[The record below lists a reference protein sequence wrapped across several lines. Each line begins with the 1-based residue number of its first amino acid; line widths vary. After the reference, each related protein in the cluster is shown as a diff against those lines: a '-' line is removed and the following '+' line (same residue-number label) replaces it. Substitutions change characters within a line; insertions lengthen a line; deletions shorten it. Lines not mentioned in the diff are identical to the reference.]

1 MAEKKKVKNLIKFR
15 DSHRNFVRKTI
26 AEAKDLISG
35 GNPIEVR
42 KLKLLRTSLQTK
54 CSELQVLDRDIV
66 ELLEDVSKIDSDVS
80 ESCELISVIQECMV
94 DLESALTAQESL
106 GKNQQSNSLES
117 AGTAQG
123 HLQAVHTHAKLP
135 KLELKK
141 FHGNPIEWYPFW
153 ESFESAVHKNSN
165 LSGVDKFNYLK
176 SLLTGIAQSVV
187 TGLALTSANYEKAVE
202 LLKRRFGNRQVVIS
216 SHMKALTNIP
226 KVASTS
232 EVKRLRSLYDTVE
245 SHVRGL
251 ESMEIS
257 SEMYG
262 CFLTPIIMKKLP
274 EEFRIAISRNL
285 ESETWDLKEILSEFH
300 KELQLREQCLVNPKD
315 VRPSNSFQRGE
326 SLQST
331 SALYSESAK
340 NKQFSRV
347 WCSFCNQNHQSSKC
361 NESRKQ
367 VLRKKG
373 RCYLCLKS
381 GHLSRNC
388 KSPVKCFKCQGA
400 HHVAICDS
408 FEHTVSGPEQV
419 ENVPN
424 VSTSLYVDQY
434 RGSVLLQTATA
445 EVVRPDN
452 DSSPL
457 NVRLVFDSC
466 SQRSYVTQAVKEK
479 LQLPVVGRD
488 SLLIKTFGESDARLR
503 TCEIVQVG
511 IKTLCD
517 TTVYIQAY
525 VVPVICGPLT
535 QQSTELTQSSYE
547 HLRDLPLADR
557 ASGGVL
563 AVSILV
569 GADYYWSLVEGT
581 LVRGAPREPV
591 ALATKLG
598 FVLSGPTMVM
608 CDNVHANTVN
618 LTATHVL
625 KVESSVI
632 NHDDLA
638 AELKK
643 FWDYESF
650 GIHDDNA
657 TLYDKFVNEVEFVEG
672 RYQVRLPFKEDHDL
686 LPDNF
691 ALCKSRLVSLLRR
704 LSVKPDVS
712 RQYND
717 VILDQL
723 KQGIIECVD
732 QGTTNGVGKVHYIP
746 HHEVILAISGDI
758 EKAFL
763 NISVDP
769 RDRDYLRFL
778 WVDDTGSK
786 HPNLQVYRFARVAFG
801 ISSSPFLLN
810 ATIRH
815 HLTSTDLP
823 EEFVD
828 CVLKSLYVDDFV
840 GGEDSGDLVFETFK
854 NLKSS
859 FKSGGFNMRKWVSNS
874 TLVQKRIEEHERES
888 PLDVEISTKPVEECK
903 IQEEDQTFSSSQFR
917 AKGNPCSVRCKVL
930 GIGWDTESD
939 MFSLNLASPIETNNG
954 CPITKR
960 SILAATSKLYNP
972 LGILSPVIILW
983 KIIFQS
989 VSFEGTLRVDSVFCW
1004 SDSQIALWWIWGVA
1018 EQFVQNRVVEIS
1030 GNVKPD
1036 HWDYCPSEN
1045 NPADICS
1052 RSSLASKLVANQLW
1066 WNGPEFLLKGKDTWP
1081 NLPVNPEV
1089 TSTEPDTWVQ
1099 LKKESSSSQKKQRN
1113 STILANVVADRVTS
1127 ERKLNL
1133 DCIIPLKGFSSLQ
1146 RLIRVT
1152 AYVLRSPHCTNLVIN
1167 ECHLKVLHN
1176 GVRETLTELRSCFWV
1191 VKGRQAVK
1199 TVIGKCSVCKKIEGR
1214 SYAVPHSPP
1223 LPEFRLSDEFAFSRV
1238 GVGVDFAGPVYVRDI
1253 FAKGG
1258 GMNKVYIAL
1267 FTCIS
1272 SRAVHLELVPSF
1284 IKALARFKGRRG
1296 TPTLIVS
1303 DNGKTFKD
1311 SRVQAYCQRDGT
1323 KWRFNVEA
1331 APWWGGFFERL
1342 VKSVK
1347 LSLKK
1352 CLRNARLNYDELS
1365 TTLVEVEAVL
1375 NSRPLTYVY
1384 DEFEEPVTP
1393 SHLVIGRR
1401 ILSMPSKNYSIDVPH
1416 TQQALSRRAKFLQI
1430 ILNHF
1435 WNRWRAE
1442 YLTKL

>member
-1 MAEKKKVKNLIKFR
+1 MAEKKKVKNLINFR

-35 GNPIEVR
+35 GNPIEVK

-80 ESCELISVIQECMV
+80 ESCELIYVIQECMV
-94 DLESALTAQESL
+94 DLESALTAQESQ

-117 AGTAQG
+117 VGTAQG

-187 TGLALTSANYEKAVE
+187 TGLALTSSNYEKAVE

-216 SHMKALTNIP
+216 THMEALTKIP
-226 KVASTS
+226 KVASAS

-262 CFLTPIIMKKLP
+262 CFLTPIIMQKLP

-361 NESRKQ
+361 NVVTSAESRKQ

-479 LQLPVVGRD
+479 LQLPVV
-488 SLLIKTFGESDARLR
+488 
-503 TCEIVQVG
+503 
-511 IKTLCD
+511 
-517 TTVYIQAY
+517 AY

-535 QQSTELTQSSYE
+535 EQSTELTQSSYE

-557 ASGGVL
+557 AGGGVL

-581 LVRGAPREPV
+581 LVRGAPWEPV

-598 FVLSGPTMVM
+598 FVLSGPTMVIR
-608 CDNVHANTVN
+608 T
-618 LTATHVL
+618 
-625 KVESSVI
+625 E
-632 NHDDLA
+632 
-638 AELKK
+638 K

-717 VILDQL
+717 VIREQL
-723 KQGIIECVD
+723 KQGIIEPVD
-732 QGTTNGVGKVHYIP
+732 QGTTNGVGKEHYIP
-746 HHEVILAISGDI
+746 HHEVIRVDKETTKLRVVYDASAKAQSTTPSLNDCLYAGPPLSSLIYDILLRFRVHKVAISGDI

-778 WVDDTGSK
+778 WVVEQTPKS
-786 HPNLQVYRFARVAFG
+786 PSLQICKSCLWHF
-801 ISSSPFLLN
+801 
-810 ATIRH
+810 
-815 HLTSTDLP
+815 
-823 EEFVD
+823 
-828 CVLKSLYVDDFV
+828 LKSL
-840 GGEDSGDLVFETFK
+840 LV
-854 NLKSS
+854 
-859 FKSGGFNMRKWVSNS
+859 
-874 TLVQKRIEEHERES
+874 
-888 PLDVEISTKPVEECK
+888 EC
-903 IQEEDQTFSSSQFR
+903 
-917 AKGNPCSVRCKVL
+917 N
-930 GIGWDTESD
+930 
-939 MFSLNLASPIETNNG
+939 
-954 CPITKR
+954 
-960 SILAATSKLYNP
+960 Y
-972 LGILSPVIILW
+972 
-983 KIIFQS
+983 
-989 VSFEGTLRVDSVFCW
+989 
-1004 SDSQIALWWIWGVA
+1004 
-1018 EQFVQNRVVEIS
+1018 
-1030 GNVKPD
+1030 
-1036 HWDYCPSEN
+1036 
-1045 NPADICS
+1045 
-1052 RSSLASKLVANQLW
+1052 
-1066 WNGPEFLLKGKDTWP
+1066 
-1081 NLPVNPEV
+1081 
-1089 TSTEPDTWVQ
+1089 
-1099 LKKESSSSQKKQRN
+1099 SSSS
-1113 STILANVVADRVTS
+1113 
-1127 ERKLNL
+1127 NL
-1133 DCIIPLKGFSSLQ
+1133 
-1146 RLIRVT
+1146 
-1152 AYVLRSPHCTNLVIN
+1152 H
-1167 ECHLKVLHN
+1167 
-1176 GVRETLTELRSCFWV
+1176 
-1191 VKGRQAVK
+1191 
-1199 TVIGKCSVCKKIEGR
+1199 
-1214 SYAVPHSPP
+1214 
-1223 LPEFRLSDEFAFSRV
+1223 
-1238 GVGVDFAGPVYVRDI
+1238 
-1253 FAKGG
+1253 
-1258 GMNKVYIAL
+1258 
-1267 FTCIS
+1267 
-1272 SRAVHLELVPSF
+1272 
-1284 IKALARFKGRRG
+1284 
-1296 TPTLIVS
+1296 
-1303 DNGKTFKD
+1303 
-1311 SRVQAYCQRDGT
+1311 
-1323 KWRFNVEA
+1323 
-1331 APWWGGFFERL
+1331 
-1342 VKSVK
+1342 
-1347 LSLKK
+1347 
-1352 CLRNARLNYDELS
+1352 
-1365 TTLVEVEAVL
+1365 
-1375 NSRPLTYVY
+1375 
-1384 DEFEEPVTP
+1384 
-1393 SHLVIGRR
+1393 
-1401 ILSMPSKNYSIDVPH
+1401 
-1416 TQQALSRRAKFLQI
+1416 
-1430 ILNHF
+1430 
-1435 WNRWRAE
+1435 
-1442 YLTKL
+1442 

>member
-1 MAEKKKVKNLIKFR
+1 MASKTVIQSVACLICLIARGNPGMAEKKKVKNLIKVR
-15 DSHRNFVRKTI
+15 DSHQNFVRKTI

-54 CSELQVLDRDIV
+54 CSELQVLD
-66 ELLEDVSKIDSDVS
+66 
-80 ESCELISVIQECMV
+80 LISYP
-94 DLESALTAQESL
+94 DLPRSYGRKICAGITRKKSA
-106 GKNQQSNSLES
+106 SNSLES
-117 AGTAQG
+117 ARTAQG
-123 HLQAVHTHAKLP
+123 HLRAVHTHAKLP

-153 ESFESAVHKNSN
+153 ESFESAVNKNSN
-165 LSGVDKFNYLK
+165 LIQLSKVAPNRHR
-176 SLLTGIAQSVV
+176 QSVV
-187 TGLALTSANYEKAVE
+187 TGFALTGANYGKAVE
-202 LLKRRFGNRQVVIS
+202 LLKRRFGNRRVVIS
-216 SHMKALTNIP
+216 SHMEVLTKIP

-245 SHVRGL
+245 SHVREL
-251 ESMEIS
+251 QSMEIS

-262 CFLTPIIMKKLP
+262 CFLAPIIMQKLP

-285 ESETWDLKEILSEFH
+285 ESETWDLKEILSEFL
-300 KELQLREQCLVNPKD
+300 KELQLREECLVNPKG
-315 VRPSNSFQRGE
+315 VRPSDSFQRGE

-331 SALYSESAK
+331 SALYSESAR

-361 NESRKQ
+361 NVVTSAESRKQ

-400 HHVAICDS
+400 HHIAICDS
-408 FEHTVSGPEQV
+408 FEHTVNGPEQV

-457 NVRLVFDSC
+457 NVRLIFDSC

-479 LQLPVVGRD
+479 LQLPVVCRD
-488 SLLIKTFGESDARLR
+488 SLLIKTFEESDAR
-503 TCEIVQVG
+503 CQIQVG

-525 VVPVICGPLT
+525 VVPVLCGPLT

-557 ASGGVL
+557 AGGGVL

-569 GADYYWSLVEGT
+569 GADYYWSSVEGT
-581 LVRGAPREPV
+581 LVRGAPWEPV

-638 AELKK
+638 AELTK

-717 VILDQL
+717 VIREQL
-723 KQGIIECVD
+723 KQGIIEPVD
-732 QGTTNGVGKVHYIP
+732 QGTTDGVGKVHYIP
-746 HHEVILAISGDI
+746 HHEVIRVDKETIKLRVVYDASAKAQSTTPSLNDCLYEGPPLSSLIYDILLRFRVHKVAISGDI
-758 EKAFL
+758 EKVFL

-801 ISSSPFLLN
+801 ISSSPFLFN

-828 CVLKSLYVDDFV
+828 FVLKGLFVDDFV
-840 GGEDSGDLVFETFK
+840 GGEDSDDLVFEMFK

-859 FKSGGFNMRKWVSNS
+859 FKSGGFNMRKWLSNS
-874 TLVQKRIEEHERES
+874 TLVRKRIEEHERES
-888 PLDVEISTKPVEECK
+888 PLNVEISTKPVEECK
-903 IQEEDQTFSSSQFR
+903 IQEEGQAFSSSQFR
-917 AKGNPCSVRCKVL
+917 AKGNPCSVRCKVR

-960 SILAATSKLYNP
+960 SILAATSKLYDP
-972 LGILSPVIILW
+972 LGILSPVIILC

-989 VSFEGTLRVDSVFCW
+989 VRKSKMGWDDPVEMF
-1004 SDSQIALWWIWGVA
+1004 IH
-1018 EQFVQNRVVEIS
+1018 EQ
-1030 GNVKPD
+1030 
-1036 HWDYCPSEN
+1036 W
-1045 NPADICS
+1045 
-1052 RSSLASKLVANQLW
+1052 L
-1066 WNGPEFLLKGKDTWP
+1066 
-1081 NLPVNPEV
+1081 
-1089 TSTEPDTWVQ
+1089 
-1099 LKKESSSSQKKQRN
+1099 
-1113 STILANVVADRVTS
+1113 
-1127 ERKLNL
+1127 
-1133 DCIIPLKGFSSLQ
+1133 
-1146 RLIRVT
+1146 
-1152 AYVLRSPHCTNLVIN
+1152 
-1167 ECHLKVLHN
+1167 
-1176 GVRETLTELRSCFWV
+1176 
-1191 VKGRQAVK
+1191 
-1199 TVIGKCSVCKKIEGR
+1199 
-1214 SYAVPHSPP
+1214 
-1223 LPEFRLSDEFAFSRV
+1223 
-1238 GVGVDFAGPVYVRDI
+1238 
-1253 FAKGG
+1253 
-1258 GMNKVYIAL
+1258 
-1267 FTCIS
+1267 
-1272 SRAVHLELVPSF
+1272 
-1284 IKALARFKGRRG
+1284 
-1296 TPTLIVS
+1296 
-1303 DNGKTFKD
+1303 
-1311 SRVQAYCQRDGT
+1311 
-1323 KWRFNVEA
+1323 
-1331 APWWGGFFERL
+1331 
-1342 VKSVK
+1342 
-1347 LSLKK
+1347 
-1352 CLRNARLNYDELS
+1352 
-1365 TTLVEVEAVL
+1365 
-1375 NSRPLTYVY
+1375 
-1384 DEFEEPVTP
+1384 
-1393 SHLVIGRR
+1393 
-1401 ILSMPSKNYSIDVPH
+1401 
-1416 TQQALSRRAKFLQI
+1416 
-1430 ILNHF
+1430 
-1435 WNRWRAE
+1435 
-1442 YLTKL
+1442 